1 VLADVR
7 VFAMR
12 SDEDARR
19 IIALGAPPE
28 RVAVTGNLKND
39 APADPVGAADLW
51 RRLLGLPRDQR
62 VWIAG
67 STHRGEEEAA
77 LTAHASA
84 AAETPGLTLVLAP
97 RHPERVHEVLSL
109 VASRGLTAV
118 RRSALP
124 GARRS
129 HAGSDT
135 SHSRRE
141 PDIIVVDTVGELAQM
156 YAVADVVFVGGSL
169 VPHGGHNVL
178 EAALRRKPVLM
189 GPHTDNF
196 REAAGQLA
204 ASGGAV
210 VVRDAAALGLELRR
224 LLADPGL
231 AARRGEAG
239 YESVAAQQGSVRQ
252 TLDLVARFLV
262 PESLA
267 RSEDGGR

>member
-1 VLADVR
+1 
-7 VFAMR
+7 
-12 SDEDARR
+12 
-19 IIALGAPPE
+19 
-28 RVAVTGNLKND
+28 VTGNLKND

-51 RRLLGLPRDQR
+51 RRLLGLARDQR

-77 LTAHASA
+77 LAAHASA
-84 AAETPGLTLVLAP
+84 AAETPGLALVLAP
-97 RHPERVHEVLSL
+97 RHPERVNEVLSL
-109 VASRGLTAV
+109 IASRGLTAV

-124 GARRS
+124 GARRKPRRVGYG
-129 HAGSDT
+129 HA
-135 SHSRRE
+135 RLA

-204 ASGGAV
+204 
-210 VVRDAAALGLELRR
+210 RAAAPSSSATPPRS
-224 LLADPGL
+224 ASSC
-231 AARRGEAG
+231 AACSPTPAWPRGRGEAG

-252 TLDLVARFLV
+252 TLELVARFLA

-267 RSEDGGR
+267 RSGDGAL